1 MIPRCSDGESLR
13 LVRDP
18 TNRYDKGAIKVV
30 RLNGEQL
37 GFIRSDVSRAGDP
50 SGLSYRMDHGSR
62 YECTIKNKTG
72 GGEKWRG
79 INIEITE
86 ITESFEELVQRRL
99 RELNTV
105 DSVVMN
111 HATSGKR
118 GNRAWLIAVGLAVI
132 LLAYIVWRNG

>member
-1 MIPRCSDGESLR
+1 MIPRCSEGESLR

-18 TNRYDKGAIKVV
+18 KNRYDKGAIKVM

-37 GFIRSDVSRAGDP
+37 GFIPAGVSRAGDP
-50 SGLSYRMDHGSR
+50 MGLAYRMDHGR
-62 YECTIKNKTG
+62 KYECKIAVKTG

-79 INIEITE
+79 VNIEITE
-86 ITESFEELVQRRL
+86 ITESYEELVQRRL

-118 GNRAWLIAVGLAVI
+118 NAAWLIAVALAV
-132 LLAYIVWRNG
+132 LVVAFIVWTKG